1 MSSIERNDMNG
12 GTEREKEKL
21 RELRKRRLNFRLN
34 RLKKQWKIFYKSPYG
49 KAGFYII
56 VILAIIAIISPV
68 IQLQSN
74 PSTYVAPTV
83 DTTVP
88 KLLSENFIGNTTVNS
103 SFQISSYGSSTTI
116 TGSNWVYS
124 IDSNGKIMALQ
135 LETPSSSVIGKT
147 AVVYNLSIGTSI
159 PVAMSVFTLVEGANA
174 FTGTQVMSNYIM
186 VATSSGQLTLAR
198 ISDLSSSGSPID
210 PHVVSMQNV
219 SLGSGFALPP
229 ISSVLPVNQPS
240 IPNIPFFSSS
250 IPGATSNVGK
260 IIAISENKGNS
271 TFYLNVVQDNGLIIT
286 SAKSLPFSTAP
297 SGLDFYGSFFQS
309 SGPQLVLITDK
320 STMYAYHD
328 NGSLAWESNLSGMN
342 FSGQLQIPLSYQ
354 RTNSPGNF
362 VIAVASNATS
372 SNLYRIYTSNGTAS
386 ILYSFTSPSISS
398 ISSSYGSTGFPSSIL
413 AIVGNEAYVL
423 NGPNHL
429 LGKVPLT
436 SGVGTYS
443 ISPLYDPSSNT
454 YIISSTSG
462 AFYSLSGSL
471 GTNPFQ
477 WGELPQHYMKGI
489 TPPNLILNAATGT
502 ESITF
507 RGMNGYDYVY
517 SATGVSVNPIGP
529 TFHTASGAIF
539 PLGTNSEGNDVWS
552 QFIGSFAP
560 DWVVGI
566 AVGLIGIV
574 VAIIFGMIIGYYR
587 GFISVAVDTITLV
600 IYLIPG
606 LALLIALTSVLKP
619 SLTNIIL
626 VLSFTAWPFTTFTIL
641 GIIRSVK
648 QRTFVDAAKVSG
660 AGTLQILRRHMMP
673 NITPLLIYL
682 TSISISGA
690 VGAIAT
696 LQFLGIAPLT
706 ILTWGGMLNPLYDNY
721 YLAAIAPWWVFPP
734 TIALTLFV
742 MGFIFLSRGVDE
754 LVNPR
759 LRRR

>member
-1 MSSIERNDMNG
+1 MTSQENEKA
-12 GTEREKEKL
+12 TVREI
-21 RELRKRRLNFRLN
+21 RRKRMNFRLA
-34 RLKKQWKIFYKSPYG
+34 RLKKQWKIFYSSPYG

-56 VILAIIAIISPV
+56 LILAIIAAISPA

-74 PSTYVAPTV
+74 PSSYVAPSI

-88 KLLSENFIGNTTVNS
+88 KLLSENFAGNISLDS
-103 SFQISSYGSSTTI
+103 SQISSYGSSITI

-124 IDSNGKIMALQ
+124 VNENGKVVALQ
-135 LETPSSSVIGKT
+135 LATPSSTTTGKLASV
-147 AVVYNLSIGTSI
+147 ANLSLSSS
-159 PVAMSVFTLVEGANA
+159 PESMSVFTLIEGANA
-174 FTGTQVMSNYIM
+174 VTGTETMANYMLIS
-186 VATSSGQLTLAR
+186 THSGQIVLAR
-198 ISDLSSSGSPID
+198 ISDLTSSGALTTPK
-210 PHVVSMQNV
+210 VVSTENL
-219 SLGSGFALPP
+219 SLGSNFALPP
-229 ISSVLPVNQPS
+229 ISTVLPVDQPS
-240 IPNIPFFSSS
+240 IPSIPYYSSS
-250 IPGATSNVGK
+250 ILGASSNVGR
-260 IIAISENKGNS
+260 IIAVTENSSGLHLLVIDDSSLKISSQRN
-271 TFYLNVVQDNGLIIT
+271 
-286 SAKSLPFSTAP
+286 LPFSNV
-297 SGLDFYGSFFQS
+297 SGLYFYGSYFPS
-309 SGPQLVLITDK
+309 SGSQLAILTSGNSV
-320 STMYAYHD
+320 YAYHL
-328 NGSLAWESNLSGMN
+328 NGTLAWVSKIPGMN
-342 FSGQLQIPLSYQ
+342 FTGQVQIPLAYQ
-354 RTNSPGNF
+354 RSVAPYNS
-362 VIAVASNATS
+362 ILAVGENSTS
-372 SNLYRIYTSNGTAS
+372 SSVFRIFTSNGTS
-386 ILYSFTSPSISS
+386 SMIFTLPSRISS
-398 ISSSYGSTGFPSSIL
+398 ISSSYGSTGFPSSV
-413 AIVGNEAYVL
+413 IVISGTEGYVL
-423 NGPNHL
+423 NGPDHI
-429 LGKVPLT
+429 LGKVSLA
-436 SGVGTYS
+436 SGVGAYS
-443 ISPLYDPSSNT
+443 YKPVYDPSSNT
-454 YIISSTSG
+454 YIISSTDG
-462 AFYSLSGSL
+462 ALYSLSGSL
-471 GTNPFQ
+471 GTNPFY
-477 WGELPQHYMKGI
+477 WGMLPKSAMKGI
-489 TPPNLILNAATGT
+489 TQPELILNAATGT

-507 RGMNGYDYVY
+507 RGGDGYIYVY
-517 SATGVSVNPIGP
+517 SASGVSINPIPP
-529 TFHTASGAIF
+529 TFHTPSGNIF

-552 QFIGSFAP
+552 QFIGSFPP

-566 AVGLIGIV
+566 AVGLIGII

-648 QRTFVDAAKVSG
+648 QRTFVDAARVSG

-721 YLAAIAPWWVFPP
+721 YLAAVAPWWVLPP
-734 TIALTLFV
+734 TVALTLFV

>member
-1 MSSIERNDMNG
+1 MSQ
-12 GTEREKEKL
+12 REDEKAVL
-21 RELRKRRLNFRLN
+21 RELRRKRMNFRLA
-34 RLKKQWKIFYKSPYG
+34 RLKKQWKIFYSSPYG

-56 VILAIIAIISPV
+56 LVLAVIAIISPA

-74 PSTYVAPTV
+74 PSTYVAPSI

-88 KLLSENFIGNTTVNS
+88 KLLSENFAGNISLDS
-103 SFQISSYGSSTTI
+103 SQISSYGSSITI

-124 IDSNGKIMALQ
+124 INENGKIVALQ
-135 LETPSSSVIGKT
+135 LATPSNTTKGKLVDV
-147 AVVYNLSIGTSI
+147 ANLTLNSQ
-159 PVAMSVFTLVEGANA
+159 PENMAVFTLIEGANA
-174 FTGTQVMSNYIM
+174 FTGTQIMANYIM
-186 VATSSGQLTLAR
+186 VTTLSGQIVLAR
-198 ISDLSSSGSPID
+198 ISDLTSSGAVTTPKI
-210 PHVVSMQNV
+210 VSMENL
-219 SLGSGFALPP
+219 SLNEKFALPP
-229 ISSVLPVNQPS
+229 VSSVLPVDQPS
-240 IPNIPFFSSS
+240 IPSIPYYSSS
-250 IPGATSNVGK
+250 IPGATSNVGR
-260 IIAISENKGNS
+260 IVAVTQNATG
-271 TFYLNVVQDNGLIIT
+271 LQLVVIEDSGLKVT
-286 SAKSLPFSTAP
+286 MRKDLPFTSISSLT
-297 SGLDFYGSFFQS
+297 FYGSYFSS
-309 SGPQLVLITDK
+309 SGNQLVIMT
-320 STMYAYHD
+320 SGSSMYAYHI
-328 NGSLAWESNLSGMN
+328 NGTLAWVSNISGGD
-342 FSGQLQIPLSYQ
+342 FTGQIQIPLAYQ
-354 RTNSPGNF
+354 RSPAPYNS
-362 VIAVASNATS
+362 ILAVVDNSTS
-372 SNLYRIYTSNGTAS
+372 SSLYRIYASNGTSSMIYS
-386 ILYSFTSPSISS
+386 IPAQISS
-398 ISSSYGSTGFPSSIL
+398 ISSSYGSTGFPSSVLI
-413 AIVGNEAYVL
+413 ISGTEGYVL
-423 NGPNHL
+423 NGPNHI
-429 LGKVPLT
+429 LGKVSLA
-436 SGVGTYS
+436 SGVGQYS
-443 ISPLYDPSSNT
+443 YKPIYDPSSNA
-454 YIISSTSG
+454 YVISSTDG
-462 AFYSLSGSL
+462 ALYSLSGSL
-471 GTNPFQ
+471 GKNPFY
-477 WGELPQHYMKGI
+477 WGMLPKSGMKGI
-489 TPPNLILNAATGT
+489 TQPELILNAATGT

-507 RGMNGYDYVY
+507 RGGNGYIYVY
-517 SATGVSVNPIGP
+517 SASGVSINPIPP
-529 TFHTASGAIF
+529 TFHTPSGNIF

-560 DWVVGI
+560 DWIVGV
-566 AVGLIGIV
+566 AVGLIGII

-648 QRTFVDAAKVSG
+648 QRTFVDAARVSG

-721 YLAAIAPWWVFPP
+721 YLAAVAPWWVLPP